1 MPRDVNSRIEYLL
14 DSVSRRRID
23 KEDYERYDERR
34 DEDLE

>member
-1 MPRDVNSRIEYLL
+1 MPHDVNSRIEYLL
-14 DSVSRRRID
+14 DSVSRRSID

>member
-14 DSVSRRRID
+14 YSVSRRGID